1 MNEHIPFDD
10 QIKKQLED
18 YSPDVPPHIWTQ
30 INAGKETKRP
40 VLFYW
45 FKQPVGKMFLGLI
58 LLLAATLVTRHFM
71 AEKKSVATS
80 VDPNLPAQSTFPA
93 EKLLQQS
100 NQETL
105 NPVSPANDKQADEFQ
120 KDEKNAIQQSVLN
133 SGIDKGLVATTDWV
147 TTNNNKSNPDKT
159 ETSSSSLVNKKTKKQ
174 FRSKAASN
182 HSIVPGWAEADFA
195 TGQNEREEK
204 TTDETALSS
213 MVTNADL
220 LMNLRNFQPGLTD
233 KKLLNLNIPCPGKKD
248 NSSGNQQYLEFYA
261 GPDYAFRSFSDTGTA
276 AYAKSREQSTKF
288 TFAYSAGMRY
298 TKVFSNGMSFRTG
311 LNYSQVNEK
320 FSYANGNIIQTI
332 YITDNNGDTTGS
344 YMASSSRY
352 KITYNKFRM
361 LDIPL
366 VVGYEMGNTRFHANI
381 NAGIII
387 NVHSWQKG
395 DVVDYDLNP
404 VNINSS
410 GKESP
415 YQFKSNI
422 GLGFL
427 GSVSLYYKISDR
439 MHILAEPYYRY
450 NFTSASKAE
459 LTFKQKYN
467 MAGLRLGLRFDF

>member
-1 MNEHIPFDD
+1 
-10 QIKKQLED
+10 
-18 YSPDVPPHIWTQ
+18 
-30 INAGKETKRP
+30 
-40 VLFYW
+40 
-45 FKQPVGKMFLGLI
+45 
-58 LLLAATLVTRHFM
+58 
-71 AEKKSVATS
+71 
-80 VDPNLPAQSTFPA
+80 
-93 EKLLQQS
+93 
-100 NQETL
+100 
-105 NPVSPANDKQADEFQ
+105 
-120 KDEKNAIQQSVLN
+120 
-133 SGIDKGLVATTDWV
+133 
-147 TTNNNKSNPDKT
+147 
-159 ETSSSSLVNKKTKKQ
+159 
-174 FRSKAASN
+174 
-182 HSIVPGWAEADFA
+182 
-195 TGQNEREEK
+195 
-204 TTDETALSS
+204 
-213 MVTNADL
+213 
-220 LMNLRNFQPGLTD
+220 
-233 KKLLNLNIPCPGKKD
+233 
-248 NSSGNQQYLEFYA
+248 
-261 GPDYAFRSFSDTGTA
+261 
-276 AYAKSREQSTKF
+276 
-288 TFAYSAGMRY
+288 
-298 TKVFSNGMSFRTG
+298 MSFRTG

-320 FSYANGNIIQTI
+320 FSYVNGNIIQTI

-427 GSVSLYYKISDR
+427 GAVSLYYKISDR